1 MVVVADGRLARQTHR
16 HTVLL
21 KLTLQTDAF
30 DAVVRH
36 AVVFGV
42 RLEELRFDGGEKGL
56 TRPFIS
62 TQFNSSLLLPGHVCL
77 MTNKIVIHVID
88 YKDFE
93 EKPRGV
99 DLSIMMDR
107 LEILGI
113 TIARHS
119 SLPT

>member
-56 TRPFIS
+56 TRHFNS
-62 TQFNSSLLLPGHVCL
+62 TQLKLFSTSPWPRRS
-77 MTNKIVIHVID
+77 D
-88 YKDFE
+88 DEKDS
-93 EKPRGV
+93 
-99 DLSIMMDR
+99 D
-107 LEILGI
+107 
-113 TIARHS
+113 TCH
-119 SLPT
+119 